1 MATAIMDRE
10 ALLPI
15 DFETDL
21 PALKVRGELPRGLN
35 GTLYRNGPNP
45 QFEVPGAHWFTGD
58 GMVHAF
64 AFEDGRVRYS
74 NRWVRTAK
82 FVAEREAGR
91 PLLAG
96 FGAAPEGLNSGVA
109 NTNILAHGGRL
120 LALEEAH
127 APIELDPATLA
138 TRGPWLADPR
148 LAGPFTAHPKL
159 DPVTGELLFFGYN
172 ATGPFTPHLSFGI
185 LDSAG
190 RLVRFDRFEAPY
202 ASMVHDFVVTE
213 NYVLFPVLPLTGS
226 LERAHQG
233 RAPYAWEPEKGAFVG
248 VLRRDDPTGA
258 IRWFEAE
265 PCYVFHVMN
274 GWEEGG
280 LIHADVMQ
288 YEEPPLFPHAD
299 GGRGDPARSVARL
312 CRWTFDLGAA
322 TNGFGRDY
330 LDTLGGEFPRFD
342 ERRAGLA
349 YRHGWYAS
357 GSVEIEAGRLDGLV
371 HVDHS
376 AGRRTVRLLGEGA
389 SACEPV
395 FVPAAPDAPEGD
407 GYLTTI
413 VWRPDIGRSELEIFA
428 ATDLDAG
435 PLATVEIPHRVP
447 AGFHGNWVAA

>member
-1 MATAIMDRE
+1 MATTILDRE

-45 QFEVPGAHWFTGD
+45 QFEVPGAHWFIGD

-64 AFEDGRVRYS
+64 SFEDGGVRYS

-91 PLLAG
+91 PLLTG
-96 FGAAPEGLNSGVA
+96 FGGAPEGLNSGVA

-138 TRGPWLADPR
+138 TRGPWLADPS
-148 LAGPFTAHPKL
+148 LAGPFTAHPKH
-159 DPVTGELLFFGYN
+159 DPATGELLFFGYN

-185 LDSAG
+185 LDAAG
-190 RLVRFDRFEAPY
+190 RLTRLERFEAPY

-226 LERAHQG
+226 LERARQG

-248 VLRRDDPTGA
+248 VLRRDDPAAA

-299 GGRGDPARSVARL
+299 GSRGDPARSVARL
-312 CRWTFDLGAA
+312 CRWTLDLADGGWRRA
-322 TNGFGRDY
+322 Y
-330 LDTLGGEFPRFD
+330 LDSLRGEFPRFD
-342 ERRAGLA
+342 ERHAGLS
-349 YRHGWYAS
+349 YRHGWYAA
-357 GSVEIEAGRLDGLV
+357 GSVEGEARGLDSLV

-376 AGRRTVRLLGEGA
+376 TGRRTVRLLGDGA
-389 SACEPV
+389 SVSEPV
-395 FVPAAPDAPEGD
+395 FVPAAPDSPEGD
-407 GYLTTI
+407 GYLTTV

-447 AGFHGNWVAA
+447 AGFHGNWIAA